1 MAYELQGW
9 MLAFGISIPLVVA
22 FIVTHMKDL
31 KGTSY
36 MPKHTSKYT
45 DAAAA

>member
-1 MAYELQGW
+1 

-22 FIVTHMKDL
+22 FIVTHIKDL
-31 KGTSY
+31 RGESY
-36 MPKHTSKYT
+36 TPKHASKYT